1 MSMFDRNVKIQFNKM
16 KYHNNVFK
24 HAVIEN
30 GVANMKD
37 VKRGRYFM
45 VILGLSAGYSF
56 FNYDVTR
63 YKFTRGLVRW
73 KNRVVKLLSSPNSHH
88 DHSHDHSHDKSHSK
102 DSSHDK
108 HDKHD
113 NHEKDHHNKEHH

>member
-24 HAVIEN
+24 H
-30 GVANMKD
+30 GVFESNFVNMKD

-45 VILGLSAGYSF
+45 VVLGLSAGYSF

-73 KNRVVKLLSSPNSHH
+73 RNRVVNLFPSSHNHH
-88 DHSHDHSHDKSHSK
+88 DHSNDDHSHDKSHSK
-102 DSSHDK
+102 ESSHDK
-108 HDKHD
+108 H
-113 NHEKDHHNKEHH
+113 EKDSHNKEHH